1 MYSTGVSLSAHLT
14 RSNALSFSPSG
25 LSLLKRLAEV
35 TDQVRVRLRR
45 LLDDRDAPHAFG
57 ALFPGPSTV
66 SARIETLGAQTDVR
80 EFEKLAHLSEAE
92 QARILELEM
101 QIAQLK
107 SQDIPSRTASL
118 RQDAKDL
125 TALLSSLT
133 CSGRL
138 LGEEAVSEV
147 KGLLENLR
155 STKLDAER
163 SGAEQ
168 FNFDLFAQVGS
179 EVWREFVEAAKS
191 LADSE
196 ATGGSYPSLGDHC
209 LLCRQPL
216 SYEAVSLIRRLWEF
230 LASNATTRFEAAQ
243 RACGTRIQELE
254 RSSLP
259 YFAEESGARRM
270 LDRVASDLALAVQRE
285 VIALLARKSELIS
298 SLQTGDLQPLTVLVG
313 SDKERLAVI
322 AESREVEAAALERED
337 VRSKLRELDN
347 ELTELQHRHILS
359 EQLPAIKAYVET
371 KRWVLRGRQG
381 LRSNNLH
388 PQGAPGCPT
397 PLRAGPARGW
407 L

>member
-1 MYSTGVSLSAHLT
+1 
-14 RSNALSFSPSG
+14 
-25 LSLLKRLAEV
+25 
-35 TDQVRVRLRR
+35 
-45 LLDDRDAPHAFG
+45 
-57 ALFPGPSTV
+57 
-66 SARIETLGAQTDVR
+66 
-80 EFEKLAHLSEAE
+80 
-92 QARILELEM
+92 
-101 QIAQLK
+101 
-107 SQDIPSRTASL
+107 
-118 RQDAKDL
+118 
-125 TALLSSLT
+125 
-133 CSGRL
+133 
-138 LGEEAVSEV
+138 
-147 KGLLENLR
+147 
-155 STKLDAER
+155 
-163 SGAEQ
+163 
-168 FNFDLFAQVGS
+168 
-179 EVWREFVEAAKS
+179 
-191 LADSE
+191 
-196 ATGGSYPSLGDHC
+196 
-209 LLCRQPL
+209 
-216 SYEAVSLIRRLWEF
+216 
-230 LASNATTRFEAAQ
+230 
-243 RACGTRIQELE
+243 
-254 RSSLP
+254 
-259 YFAEESGARRM
+259 M